1 MVEEDLVEEDG
12 QVGAGEKDVEEADHG
27 GQQVSPPPV
36 FPVELVQMFAVEKYD
51 GQEPQYGDLIIINCY
66 YNSTAQIIKL
76 QPTNLGTDEVEEE
89 PH

>member
-36 FPVELVQMFAVEKYD
+36 FPVELVQMFAVEEYD
-51 GQEPQYGDLIIINCY
+51 GQEPDHGDLTSSIGIRTPLHRLSSC
-66 YNSTAQIIKL
+66 S
-76 QPTNLGTDEVEEE
+76 QPGNR
-89 PH
+89 